1 MKDVC
6 RICAR
11 ELYGNQRRWIF
22 HPTAKLSLQVLLSYA
37 LGKEM
42 TRDGRG
48 EFACSKCAFM
58 LDRMYRFDTVIARVE
73 ALSVERMQKL
83 LLEKDRLRQCI
94 GGMYRKNNADDF
106 GVDGGA
112 SDSPVVDFSRLAEVE
127 YSALLQ
133 EDLTYSV
140 YESWAEQGTQ
150 EQVQDHQCPLHSQC
164 HAAADATSCPRPRKC
179 KTCTAL
185 RVPDSDYEAVCKV
198 PRKVGRSTSCGPSTR
213 YSGSV
218 LDSAEETVPSAPPPE
233 LEPVE
238 NNQTRHPSDPEPVG
252 ISPASSVESLDT
264 AVDVTQES
272 HPKVHANILQGE
284 SEEEQS
290 TVRRPDSRPASV
302 CGIDMALNLLK
313 SFEYHPLQSHR
324 GSRIPVLLKPN
335 ATPMESPYPLLQV
348 PPPGIE
354 CPLSPHLT
362 DAPSSIQQEL
372 QLELA
377 EMEHLWLDDYVQCK
391 PSGLQKVHKKT

>member
-37 LGKEM
+37 LGREM

-94 GGMYRKNNADDF
+94 GGLYRKNNADDF
-106 GVDGGA
+106 GVDSGA
-112 SDSPVVDFSRLAEVE
+112 ADSSVVDFSRLAESE
-127 YSALLQ
+127 YNALLQ
-133 EDLTYSV
+133 EDLTYSI
-140 YESWAEQGTQ
+140 YESWAEQGAQ
-150 EQVQDHQCPLHSQC
+150 EQVQDHQCPVHHQC
-164 HAAADATSCPRPRKC
+164 HAAADATSGPRPRKC
-179 KTCTAL
+179 KGCAAL
-185 RVPDSDYEAVCKV
+185 RVADSDYEAVCKV

-233 LEPVE
+233 PELVE
-238 NNQTRHPSDPEPVG
+238 SNQTCHPSDPEPVG
-252 ISPASSVESLDT
+252 VSPASSVESLDT

-272 HPKVHANILQGE
+272 YPKVHLNTMQGE
-284 SEEEQS
+284 SEEERS
-290 TVRRPDSRPASV
+290 AIKRPDSV
-302 CGIDMALNLLK
+302 CGLAMALSLLK

-335 ATPMESPYPLLQV
+335 ATRMESPYPLLQV
-348 PPPGIE
+348 TPIGIE
-354 CPLSPHLT
+354 CPISPHLP

-372 QLELA
+372 QFELA
-377 EMEHLWLDDYVQCK
+377 EMEDLWLDEYVQCK
-391 PSGLQKVHKKT
+391 PSGLQKVHRKT

>member
-37 LGKEM
+37 LGREM

-73 ALSVERMQKL
+73 ALSIERMQKL

-94 GGMYRKNNADDF
+94 GGLYRKNNADDF
-106 GVDGGA
+106 GVDSGA
-112 SDSPVVDFSRLAEVE
+112 VDSSIVDFSRLAEAE
-127 YSALLQ
+127 YNALLQ

-140 YESWAEQGTQ
+140 YDRFKTTNALFTISAMMPH
-150 EQVQDHQCPLHSQC
+150 QVPVLGNAKGALHC
-164 HAAADATSCPRPRKC
+164 EWLIRI
-179 KTCTAL
+179 
-185 RVPDSDYEAVCKV
+185 
-198 PRKVGRSTSCGPSTR
+198 TR
-213 YSGSV
+213 LSARFLEKYSGSV
-218 LDSAEETVPSAPPPE
+218 QDSAEETVPSASAPE
-233 LEPVE
+233 PEPVE
-238 NNQTRHPSDPEPVG
+238 NNQTRRPSDPEPVG
-252 ISPASSVESLDT
+252 SLDT

-272 HPKVHANILQGE
+272 YPKVHPNTIQGE
-284 SEEEQS
+284 SEEE
-290 TVRRPDSRPASV
+290 
-302 CGIDMALNLLK
+302 
-313 SFEYHPLQSHR
+313 R

-335 ATPMESPYPLLQV
+335 ATPMESPYSLLQV
-348 PPPGIE
+348 PPIGIE
-354 CPLSPHLT
+354 CPVSPHLP

-377 EMEHLWLDDYVQCK
+377 EMEDLWLDDYVQCK
-391 PSGLQKVHKKT
+391 PLGLQK

>member
-11 ELYGNQRRWIF
+11 ELHGNQRRWIF

-37 LGKEM
+37 LGREM

-83 LLEKDRLRQCI
+83 LLEKDSLRQCI
-94 GGMYRKNNADDF
+94 GGLYRKNNSDDF
-106 GVDGGA
+106 GVDSSA
-112 SDSPVVDFSRLAEVE
+112 ADSSVVDFSRLAESE
-127 YSALLQ
+127 YNTLLQ
-133 EDLTYSV
+133 EDLTYSI
-140 YESWAEQGTQ
+140 YESWAEQGAQ
-150 EQVQDHQCPLHSQC
+150 EQVQDHQCTVHHQC
-164 HAAADATSCPRPRKC
+164 HAAADATSGPRPRKC
-179 KTCTAL
+179 KGCAAL
-185 RVPDSDYEAVCKV
+185 RVADSDYEAVCKV

-218 LDSAEETVPSAPPPE
+218 LDCAEETVLSAPPPE
-233 LEPVE
+233 PEPVE
-238 NNQTRHPSDPEPVG
+238 NIQTCCPSDPEPVG
-252 ISPASSVESLDT
+252 VSPASSVESLDN

-272 HPKVHANILQGE
+272 YPKVHSNTMQGE

-290 TVRRPDSRPASV
+290 AIKRPDSV
-302 CGIDMALNLLK
+302 CGLDMALSLLK

-335 ATPMESPYPLLQV
+335 ATPMESPYPLHTL
-348 PPPGIE
+348 
-354 CPLSPHLT
+354 
-362 DAPSSIQQEL
+362 
-372 QLELA
+372 
-377 EMEHLWLDDYVQCK
+377 
-391 PSGLQKVHKKT
+391 